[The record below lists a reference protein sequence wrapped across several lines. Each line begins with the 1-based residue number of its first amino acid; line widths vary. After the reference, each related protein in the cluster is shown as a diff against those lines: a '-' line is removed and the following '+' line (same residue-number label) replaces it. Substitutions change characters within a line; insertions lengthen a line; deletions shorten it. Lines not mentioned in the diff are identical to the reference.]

1 MNPIQVTP
9 PAPLPFGFR
18 RVSIEEAIELA
29 NRGRSVE
36 WHIEH
41 GNREMAAE
49 LKDCYWRVKS
59 KRD

>member
-1 MNPIQVTP
+1 MPEEVIP

-18 RVSIEEAIELA
+18 RVSIEEAIELS
-29 NRGRSVE
+29 NRERSVE

-41 GNREMAAE
+41 GNIEMVAE